1 MPHFQRKK
9 KTVKGSVGK
18 NIEYLCKMSGFIS
31 RNRRARLDFWVVHV
45 QHSRLRI
52 VITFQCRL
60 DFEREV
66 GHLVLVIRCGSPDY
80 LRQTSYKHALKYLEA
95 ARWEKKQVK
104 QNPSYGKRLTI
115 VDLFEGLWLIG
126 TDFRR

>member
-1 MPHFQRKK
+1 MCVCVFFFFANIYVFVFFLSFLGLQGCHISNEKK

-66 GHLVLVIRCGSPDY
+66 GHLVLVIRSGSPDY

-95 ARWEKKQVK
+95 AR
-104 QNPSYGKRLTI
+104 
-115 VDLFEGLWLIG
+115 
-126 TDFRR
+126 